1 MGQLVNVGDF
11 CPNEDCEKYGKLQEK
26 QSKRTIKKHGHTK
39 KGVQRYQCLICEQTF
54 TETKGT
60 IFYRRR
66 TSQAEIL
73 EVLAFLAEGVRI
85 STLTRIKGYKEDTI
99 IDWLREAAEHVEI
112 IEGLLLANYQLER
125 GQIDAM
131 WSFVGTKGEKT
142 VTPRQQSAGSS
153 GARQ

>member
-1 MGQLVNVGDF
+1 MNQLANVGDF
-11 CPNEDCEKYGKLQEK
+11 CPNEGCQDYGKLQEK
-26 QSKRTIKKHGHTK
+26 QAKRNIKKYGRTK
-39 KGVQRYQCLICEQTF
+39 KGVQRYQCRTCKETF

-85 STLTRIKGYKEDTI
+85 STLTRVKGYKEDTI
-99 IDWLREAAEHVEI
+99 LDWLADAAEHVEAL
-112 IEGLLLANYQLER
+112 EALLLANYQFDR
-125 GQIDAM
+125 GQLDAM
-131 WSFVGTKGEKT
+131 WSFVGNKGEKT
-142 VTPRQQSAGSS
+142 ITQRQKNVGNS